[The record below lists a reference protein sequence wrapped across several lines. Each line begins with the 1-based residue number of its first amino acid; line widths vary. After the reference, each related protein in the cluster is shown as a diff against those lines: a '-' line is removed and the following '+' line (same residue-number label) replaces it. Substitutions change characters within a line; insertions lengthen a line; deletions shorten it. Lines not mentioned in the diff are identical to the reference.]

1 MRVLITNDDG
11 IDSPGLHALA
21 AVAVEAGHDVVVAA
35 PSWDSSGASASLT
48 AVEDDGRLCL
58 ERRSLESLGVAEAF
72 AVEAAPAF
80 IVRAAVTGVFGPAPE
95 LVLSGINAGP
105 NTGHAILHSG
115 TVGAAFTAATFC
127 IPAMAVSLVVR
138 SEPRWDAAASVAA
151 TALPWVERLEP
162 PTVLNVNV
170 PDVAAAELV
179 PMQRA
184 VLAPFGAVQT
194 TVTERGQGY
203 VKLGFSEI
211 AADPDDDS
219 DAGLLAR
226 GIPCFT
232 EIRALQEVG
241 GHPAAKGG
249 PVVVETHEP
258 ARA

>member
-21 AVAVEAGHDVVVAA
+21 AVAIDAGHDVVVAA

-48 AVEDDGRLCL
+48 AVEVDGRLCL
-58 ERRSLESLGVAEAF
+58 EPRTLDSVPVGAAY

-80 IVRAAVTGVFGPAPE
+80 IVRAATTGAFGDPPE

-127 IPAMAVSLVVR
+127 IPAMAVSLVVGP
-138 SEPRWDAAASVAA
+138 EPRWDTAAAVAA
-151 TALPWVERLEP
+151 KALKLVERLEP

-170 PDVAAAELV
+170 PDVPLV
-179 PMQRA
+179 DLPPLQRA

-194 TVTERGQGY
+194 TVTERGHGY
-203 VKLGFSEI
+203 VKLGYSEI
-211 AADPDDDS
+211 TTDPDDDS

-226 GIPCFT
+226 GVPCFT
-232 EIRALQEVG
+232 ELQAIQEVG
-241 GHPAAKGG
+241 GHPAARGG

-258 ARA
+258 AHP